1 MSGDMPFDDLAA
13 FVAVPRLEGLRL
25 SPDGTR
31 LVTTVAHL
39 DSAGARYLRALWEI
53 DPTGTRAARRLTWSA
68 SGESAP
74 AFQADGALLF
84 TSKRPGPDGG
94 EDDQPAK
101 LWSLP
106 ASGEAELVATS
117 PGGCSGPVAA
127 RTANV
132 FVLSTDRLSGAESV
146 AEDERRRD
154 ERKERKIAAVLHDG
168 FPIRYWD
175 HELGPEFPRLVVGPQ
190 LRDIAPDAG
199 PGLVNAGY
207 DITPDGQTVVT
218 GWQERLRHGRT
229 RQILVAIEVAS
240 GARRVLATEDGA
252 DHSGPVIAPN
262 GRLVAAFRD
271 TDGDFTTPLTRTL
284 LLHTIDGSAA
294 PRAVPIDDEQVFAGE
309 VAWAPD
315 SRTLY
320 VTGDRHG
327 RGVVLAID
335 VTSGRQRRLADDAVY
350 GSLCPSPDG
359 RFVYALRSAMDQ
371 PNTPVRLEVNLTD
384 QQPTVLP
391 SPAPRL
397 ELPGTV
403 ADVTA
408 TAPDGATIR
417 GWLYT
422 PSDAVEPTPLQMWIH
437 GGPFSSWN
445 SWSWRWC
452 PWLAVARGWSVLLP
466 DPALSTGYGAE
477 WFARAWPHR
486 ADQVWSDSQAL
497 LDAVI
502 ARPEID
508 GGRTA
513 CLGASFGGYMM
524 NWIAGHTDRFS
535 AIVTHSGLWA
545 ADQQH
550 TTTDAAHWKTG
561 LFGTPAE
568 HPEWYAENS
577 PHHFVDN
584 ITTPILITHGNR
596 DYRVPYSESLRF
608 WWDLVSRFP
617 GDPADLPH
625 RFLQLPS
632 ENHWVLSP
640 GHARLWNETVFAFL
654 DWHVLG
660 QKWRRP
666 ELA

>member
-1 MSGDMPFDDLAA
+1 MSGSTPFDDLAA
-13 FVAVPRLEGLRL
+13 FVAVPRLDGLCL

-31 LVTTVAHL
+31 LVTTVAQL
-39 DSAGARYLRALWEI
+39 DSAGAKYLRALWEI
-53 DPTGTRAARRLTWSA
+53 DPAGIQEARRLTWSA
-68 SGESAP
+68 TGESSPTFRAN
-74 AFQADGALLF
+74 GALLF
-84 TSKRPGPDGG
+84 TSKRPSPDGG
-94 EDDQPAK
+94 DSDEPAK

-106 ASGEAELVATS
+106 PSGEAEIMAQG

-127 RTANV
+127 RTADV
-132 FVLSTDRLSGAESV
+132 FAISTDRHVGVESV
-146 AEDERRRD
+146 EEDDRRRQ
-154 ERKERKIAAVLHDG
+154 ERKERKITAVLHDG

-175 HELGPEFPRLVVGPQ
+175 HELGPEFPRLVVGSQ

-199 PGLVNAGY
+199 TSLVNAAY
-207 DITPDGQTVVT
+207 DITPDGHTIIT

-229 RQILVAIEVAS
+229 RATLVAIDVAS
-240 GARRVLATEDGA
+240 GARRVFAAEEGA
-252 DHSGPVIAPN
+252 DHSGPVIAPD

-271 TDGDFTTPLTRTL
+271 TDGDFTTPLTRTV
-284 LLHTIDGSAA
+284 LLHTLDGSAEA
-294 PRAVPIDDEQVFAGE
+294 RPVRIDDDVFAGE
-309 VAWAPD
+309 VVWAPD
-315 SRTLY
+315 SQTLY
-320 VTGDRHG
+320 VSGDRHG
-327 RGVVLAID
+327 RGVVMAID
-335 VTSGRQRRLADDAVY
+335 VASGRQRRLVSDAVY

-359 RFVYALRSAMDQ
+359 RFVFALYSAMDR
-371 PNTPVRLEVNLTD
+371 PNTPVRIDVTAID
-384 QQPTVLP
+384 QEPTVLR
-391 SPAPRL
+391 SPAPQL
-397 ELPGTV
+397 EMPGTV
-403 ADVTA
+403 QDVTT

-422 PSDAVEPTPLQMWIH
+422 PADAKGPTPLQMWIH

-486 ADQVWSDSQAL
+486 AAQVWSDSETL
-497 LDAVI
+497 LDAVV

-508 GGRTA
+508 GDRTA

-550 TTTDAAHWKTG
+550 TTTDAANWKTG

-568 HPEWYAENS
+568 QPEWYAENS

-584 ITTPILITHGNR
+584 ITTPMLITHGNR
-596 DYRVPYSESLRF
+596 DYRVPYSESLRL

-640 GHARLWNETVFAFL
+640 GQSRLWNETVFAFL

-660 QKWRRP
+660 GKWRRP
-666 ELA
+666 DLA